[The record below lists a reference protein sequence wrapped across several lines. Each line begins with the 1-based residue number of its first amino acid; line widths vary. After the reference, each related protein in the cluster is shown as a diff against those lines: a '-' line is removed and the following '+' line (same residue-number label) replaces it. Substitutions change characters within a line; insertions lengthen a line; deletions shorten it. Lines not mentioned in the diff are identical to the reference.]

1 MTLRGAGVLLGVAG
15 AAALQAGCATKGQIR
30 MLEAQLQTFRVESA
44 RRDSIRAAALAA
56 LLTMQNR
63 IMDSLGASRQA
74 IGALDARL
82 QDDLTDVRR
91 QLIQVQELTGQSQ
104 ARLTELKAQLDARAE
119 QAAAGRAGAIPGDTT
134 APRPAGPSADQ
145 LYQSARSQQLR
156 GALGTA
162 RTGYQQFLQAYPTD
176 PRAPDALFYIAET
189 FGEQTLDSAVAY
201 YTQVVGQFPRSTR
214 ASSALLRLG
223 RLAEGRGD
231 RGAARRYYQRIIQD
245 YPRSDDVELARERLA
260 TLRP

>member
-1 MTLRGAGVLLGVAG
+1 MTLRGAVALLGFGG

-63 IMDSLGASRQA
+63 IMDSLGATRQA
-74 IGALDARL
+74 LGALDARL
-82 QDDLTDVRR
+82 QGDFTDVQR

-119 QAAAGRAGAIPGDTT
+119 QAAAGRTSAPGDTT
-134 APRPAGPSADQ
+134 ARLAGPSADQ
-145 LYQSARSQQLR
+145 IYQSARSQQLR
-156 GALGTA
+156 GALTTA
-162 RTGYQQFLQAYPTD
+162 RAGYQQFLQAYPTD
-176 PRAPDALFYIAET
+176 ARAPDALFYIAET
-189 FGEQTLDSAVAY
+189 FGEQAPDSAVAY

-214 ASSALLRLG
+214 ASSALMRLG

-231 RGAARRYYQRIIQD
+231 KVAARRYYQRIIQD